1 MQSGKRSQSRKVT
14 AGISIAAV
22 VLALTLLVFFAP
34 NVARI
39 FQPSLRIVAL
49 MDDAGALKDNAGV
62 WIAGRPVGLV
72 ESVKFRSTQSDSTER
87 IAVTLRIPRKYAS
100 LVRRDSEARITSQRM
115 IGRPV
120 IDIAPGS
127 PGAAQLQDMDSIRVR
142 PHGTLEEILDKTKLL
157 DDSFEALFAEMR
169 AAKRPAEQRVADLD
183 RMERQFS
190 ASIEGMKQLVDALDE
205 SPIAVLS
212 SPQWK
217 RAVNSLSANGK
228 SLTSQLQSAADRARA
243 AHSDARPSL
252 DRLASR
258 ADTISSLLSGIKA
271 QVAETGGG
279 LLLRAQR
286 DSAIVAGLHEARV
299 QLDSLIA
306 QTKRNPL
313 RFWF

>member
-22 VLALTLLVFFAP
+22 LLALTLLVFFAP

-72 ESVKFRSTQSDSTER
+72 ESVKFRSIQSDSTER

-127 PGAAQLQDMDSIRVR
+127 PAAPQLQDMDSIRVR
-142 PHGTLEEILDKTKLL
+142 PHRTLEEILDKTKLL
-157 DDSFEALFAEMR
+157 NDSFEALFAEMH
-169 AAKRPAEQRVADLD
+169 AAKRPAERRVADLD

-217 RAVNSLSANGK
+217 RAINSLSANGK
-228 SLTSQLQSAADRARA
+228 SLTTQLQSAANRARA
-243 AHSDARPSL
+243 AHSEARPSL

-258 ADTISSLLSGIKA
+258 ADTISSLLAGIKA

>member
-1 MQSGKRSQSRKVT
+1 MQAGKRSQSRKVT
-14 AGISIAAV
+14 MGMTIAAV

-34 NVARI
+34 NVARL
-39 FQPSLRIVAL
+39 FQPSIRIVAL
-49 MDDAGALKDNAGV
+49 MDDAIALKDNAGV

-72 ESVKFRSTQSDSTER
+72 ESVKFRSMRSDSSER

-100 LVRRDSEARITSQRM
+100 LVRRDSEARITSQRL

-120 IDIAPGS
+120 VDISPGS
-127 PGAAQLQDMDSIRVR
+127 PGAAALRDMDSIRVR
-142 PHGTLEEILDKTKLL
+142 PRGTLEAIMDKTKRLNV
-157 DDSFEALFAEMR
+157 SFDALFDEMR
-169 AAKRPAEQRVADLD
+169 AAKRPAERRVEDID
-183 RMERQFS
+183 RLERQFS
-190 ASIEGMKQLVDALDE
+190 ASLEGMKQLVDALDE

-212 SPQWK
+212 DPQWK
-217 RAVNSLSANGK
+217 RSVNSLSENGRDLTAQLRAAAN
-228 SLTSQLQSAADRARA
+228 RARA

-252 DRLASR
+252 ERLASR
-258 ADTISSLLSGIKA
+258 ADTISSILEGIKA
-271 QVAETGGG
+271 QVTQTGGG
-279 LLLRAQR
+279 LLIRAQS